1 MTEANP
7 LQPLPK
13 ATQCMGMVCSHG
25 VRQFPQRSSRNL
37 LRLGYLQPA
46 KRFKPHIVERALA
59 RLRADLVRDGVV
71 KGGSPLNDRIPA
83 APDDNQQPSAV
94 PSPSAST

>member
-1 MTEANP
+1 MHGNGVKSRRPTIS
-7 LQPLPK
+7 PK
-13 ATQCMGMVCSHG
+13 VIKE
-25 VRQFPQRSSRNL
+25 
-37 LRLGYLQPA
+37 LQPA
-46 KRFKPHIVERALA
+46 KRFKPHIVERALT

-71 KGGSPLNDRIPA
+71 KGGSPLNDRTPA

>member
-1 MTEANP
+1 MHGNGVQSRRPTIS
-7 LQPLPK
+7 PK
-13 ATQCMGMVCSHG
+13 V
-25 VRQFPQRSSRNL
+25 VKEL

-71 KGGSPLNDRIPA
+71 NGGSPLNDRTPA

>member
-1 MTEANP
+1 
-7 LQPLPK
+7 
-13 ATQCMGMVCSHG
+13 MVCRTASDN
-25 VRQFPQRSSRNL
+25 FPKVVKEL

-46 KRFKPHIVERALA
+46 KGWHIVERLA

>member
-1 MTEANP
+1 MSAHSTEP
-7 LQPLPK
+7 
-13 ATQCMGMVCSHG
+13 ATEDAA
-25 VRQFPQRSSRNL
+25 
-37 LRLGYLQPA
+37 A

-59 RLRADLVRDGVV
+59 RLRADLVRDGV
-71 KGGSPLNDRIPA
+71 GGSPLNDRIPA